1 MDKSNSYKIE
11 VRAAQ
16 ALAEWK
22 ALFAEQVAIHAKE
35 LSKKSGSTG
44 IVTLEHYRLAASL
57 AVQKLAMAV
66 QCRDSEDD
74 HQENA

>member
-1 MDKSNSYKIE
+1 
-11 VRAAQ
+11 
-16 ALAEWK
+16 LAEWK
-22 ALFAEQVAIHAKE
+22 AWFAEQVAIQAKE